1 MVQPPVLHRISDY
14 TAWHAARSADEVALV
29 LEDQRVTFG
38 EVHDRVEALARA
50 LLAAGV
56 GKGDRVATLQTPCPD
71 YFIAFLATAS
81 IGAIWVGLNPKCRL
95 PELLHVVTDS
105 EPSVMLVRATVGDRY
120 YGEDIAALREACP
133 AVRHVVAFEQGL
145 GDGAESL
152 GHGVVSMAS
161 FLAAGAAISG
171 EALAAARAGCGDRD
185 PCLLVY
191 TSGSTGAPKGAL
203 LHHHG
208 VIQAAHRHNAERPV
222 SRRVQLNYYPINHI
236 GCVVDVSIPVF
247 VSGGKLVFLE
257 HFDAVRALELIG
269 EEGVTVWTSV
279 PSTFHLQLALP
290 DFARFDLSSVEL
302 IAWGGAAMPREAI
315 ERLRSIRPRMTTNY
329 GLTESTTVIT
339 NVSPTDD
346 VEILSNSV
354 GLPLPGVEVRLVGP
368 DGAIVPQGEPGEVQT
383 RSSHTFLG
391 YWRRPD
397 ATADAF
403 TADGWFRTGDQ
414 ALQRPDGRYRIVG
427 RLKEMYKSGGYNVYP
442 REIEVALEAH
452 PAVAAAAVVSIPD
465 PLWQEV
471 GVAYILPQAEVS
483 PEELIAFC
491 RERLA
496 NYKVPK
502 RIVLRPDMPLLPIG
516 KIDKNALKNEARQ
529 EN

>member
-1 MVQPPVLHRISDY
+1 MPIPPALPRISDY
-14 TAWHAARSADEVALV
+14 AALHAKERPQETALV
-29 LEDQRVTFG
+29 SGDRRISFEEL
-38 EVHDRVEALARA
+38 HDAVESLAKALI
-50 LLAAGV
+50 AAGV
-56 GKGDRVATLQTPCPD
+56 QTGDRVATLQAPRPD
-71 YFIAFLATAS
+71 YFIAFLATVS
-81 IGAIWVGLNPKCRL
+81 VGAIWVGLNPKYRL
-95 PELLHVVTDS
+95 QELLHVVTDS
-105 EPSVMLVRATVGDRY
+105 EPCIMLTRTEIEGRSF
-120 YGEDIAALREACP
+120 AAEIDELRKSCP
-133 AVRHVVAFEQGL
+133 AIRHVVAFAGEPPV
-145 GDGAESL
+145 DGIEP
-152 GHGVVSMAS
+152 MAA
-161 FLAAGAAISG
+161 FLEKGAAVSQ
-171 EALAAARAGCGDRD
+171 EARIAARDSAKDRD
-185 PCLLVY
+185 PCLIVY

-208 VIQAAHRHNAERPV
+208 LVRAAVVHNQVWPV
-222 SRRVQLNYYPINHI
+222 TPHNSLNFFPINHV

-247 VSGGKLVFLE
+247 ASGGKLVFLE
-257 HFDAVRALELIG
+257 HFDPATALELI
-269 EEGVTVWTSV
+269 ERENITVWGSV

-290 DFARFDLSSVEL
+290 DFARFDLSGVQM

-315 ERLRSIRPRMTTNY
+315 ERLRTIQPNMSTNY

-339 NVSPTDD
+339 YVSPTDD
-346 VEILSNSV
+346 VEILSDSV
-354 GLPLPGVEVRLVGP
+354 GLPLPGVEVRLVDP

-516 KIDKNALKNEARQ
+516 KIDKNTLKNEARQ